1 MSLPILL
8 QVVYFTALFPY
19 VILLIL
25 LVRGAT
31 LEGALDGI
39 EYYIG
44 RQSNITKLMEAEVR
58 SSISPRSVTHFCG
71 SVGLLLFYPVRCF
84 MSCPVFC
91 ISSWLCK
98 KSKPLFQLLSNWKVV
113 TFFPLPAIP
122 VMTTVLLPLN
132 SSWGSCWNYILARP
146 AEKVLADN
154 FKGLYQKAEGIPEF
168 EIQTVPC
175 LWN

>member
-1 MSLPILL
+1 MALPVFL

-58 SSISPRSVTHFCG
+58 GRVTPGTVLVFCRSM
-71 SVGLLLFYPVRCF
+71 GLSLTEQLFYLVRCF
-84 MSCPVFC
+84 FMPCPTYLQLPSVFFEH
-91 ISSWLCK
+91 
-98 KSKPLFQLLSNWKVV
+98 PPALSEDQA
-113 TFFPLPAIP
+113 P
-122 VMTTVLLPLN
+122 
-132 SSWGSCWNYILARP
+132 ILATQSN
-146 AEKVLADN
+146 L
-154 FKGLYQKAEGIPEF
+154 I
-168 EIQTVPC
+168 
-175 LWN
+175 

>member
-1 MSLPILL
+1 MSL

-58 SSISPRSVTHFCG
+58 GGDSSGSMTRFCG
-71 SVGLLLFYPVRCF
+71 SAGLSLTEQLGLL
-84 MSCPVFC
+84 SG
-91 ISSWLCK
+91 
-98 KSKPLFQLLSNWKVV
+98 Q
-113 TFFPLPAIP
+113 
-122 VMTTVLLPLN
+122 VLLHELLCILCLQWVLCFQQPL
-132 SSWGSCWNYILARP
+132 
-146 AEKVLADN
+146 
-154 FKGLYQKAEGIPEF
+154 
-168 EIQTVPC
+168 
-175 LWN
+175 

>member
-1 MSLPILL
+1 MTLPLFL

-58 SSISPRSVTHFCG
+58 GSVIPRSVTHFYG
-71 SVGLLLFYPVRCF
+71 SVGLSLREQLFLFSQVLLHVLPCILYLQLC
-84 MSCPVFC
+84 SVFF
-91 ISSWLCK
+91 SNPQLYR
-98 KSKPLFQLLSNWKVV
+98 KSKPLF
-113 TFFPLPAIP
+113 
-122 VMTTVLLPLN
+122 
-132 SSWGSCWNYILARP
+132 
-146 AEKVLADN
+146 
-154 FKGLYQKAEGIPEF
+154 
-168 EIQTVPC
+168 
-175 LWN
+175 